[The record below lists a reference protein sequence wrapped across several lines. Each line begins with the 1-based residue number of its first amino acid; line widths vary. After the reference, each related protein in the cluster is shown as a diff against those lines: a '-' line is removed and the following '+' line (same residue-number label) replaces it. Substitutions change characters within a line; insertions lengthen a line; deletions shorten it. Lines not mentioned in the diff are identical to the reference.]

1 MLIVK
6 TLHIICAVL
15 WLGNFVVTGVWSLR
29 AFATRDA
36 LLARFATREIL
47 FTDLL
52 FTFVGGSAV
61 IMSGLGL
68 AALQGL
74 SPLALAWTRD
84 ALIVAV
90 ASGVLWLALLL
101 PIEVRMRRL
110 ARSSDG
116 AALRR
121 TFVWW
126 NVVGWSITVA
136 LFSVIYLMVAKPV

>member
-1 MLIVK
+1 MLLLK
-6 TLHIICAVL
+6 TLHVICAVL

-68 AALQGL
+68 AALEGVA
-74 SPLALAWTRD
+74 PWATAWTRG
-84 ALIVAV
+84 ALVTSI
-90 ASGVLWLALLL
+90 ASGVLWLGLLL
-101 PIEVRMRRL
+101 PIELRMRRL
-110 ARSSDG
+110 TGDGDG

-126 NVVGWSITVA
+126 NIIGWSITVA